1 MIFNGFNGGTVEL
14 LDDLL
19 VIRRQG
25 LRSALNHGLKGEKRI
40 PYSSITSVQFKEPG
54 MTTGY
59 IQFGI
64 AGGVESRG
72 GVMAAT
78 QDENTVLFTA
88 KAKDDFRRLRDLVER
103 RSSDARNGTRIPA
116 AFTSVPIV
124 NVGEEL
130 TRLADLRDRGVL
142 TDGEFEAQKIRLLG
156 GDAPVQPEEELQE
169 FSADFI
175 RPAMANPVSPTRKG
189 RTVGQTFAI
198 LGLCIVGFAVL
209 GSLAGSPSPT
219 TSVTSPA
226 DASEPAEPPAVEDS
240 QPKSGVTAAN
250 YARLTDGMRYSEVVR
265 ILGEPGKEVSSS
277 ELGGIRTVMYQW
289 QGNIFGGNMNAMFQ
303 NDKLVTKAQ
312 MGLN

>member
-1 MIFNGFNGGTVEL
+1 MIFDGFNGGTVEL

-64 AGGVESRG
+64 AGGIESRG

-103 RSSDARNGTRIPA
+103 RSSDARSGTRPSA
-116 AFTSVPIV
+116 AVASVPVV

-142 TDGEFEAQKIRLLG
+142 TDEEFEMQKIRLLSG
-156 GDAPVQPEEELQE
+156 SAPVQPEEELRE
-169 FSADFI
+169 FSDDFV
-175 RPAMANPVSPTRKG
+175 RPAMADTASSTRKG
-189 RTVGQTFAI
+189 RSVGQTLAI
-198 LGLCIVGFAVL
+198 LGLCVVGVAVL
-209 GSLAGSPSPT
+209 GSISGSPSPT
-219 TSVTSPA
+219 TSVTAPA
-226 DASEPAEPPAVEDS
+226 DASEPTAVSDS
-240 QPKSGVTAAN
+240 QPRSGVTAAN

-265 ILGEPGKEVSSS
+265 ILGAPGEEVSSS

-289 QGNIFGGNMNAMFQ
+289 EGNIFGGNMNAMFQ